1 MKNLSNLKG
10 AKALNLRELKEV
22 NGGRLTL
29 QPTCQGG
36 GDPECCGT
44 GPGQCGVG
52 HCSGGMLLSNGTC
65 ACF

>member
-1 MKNLSNLKG
+1 MKNLANLSG
-10 AKALNLRELKEV
+10 AKALSAAELKEI
-22 NGGRLTL
+22 NGGIKL

-52 HCSGGMLLSNGTC
+52 HCSGGMLVGGQC
-65 ACF
+65 VCF